1 MLFSISQGFS
11 VPYQFLF
18 REWIELPAV
27 LRTEVTGWD
36 MQWLFSASV
45 TFYVLDYPYCGYW
58 QIFIL
63 CNSWVIILLKIHK
76 PAFLVIKHPCSI
88 RVWVPVSVCLSF
100 FLCLSLSLSYHWLWI
115 GRFWSIKGPQHPGVG
130 LLGHM
135 VFLFLVFKRT
145 SIPFSIAAILIYIPT
160 NSTGGFP
167 FLHVISSI
175 YCS

>member
-1 MLFSISQGFS
+1 MAHKGRKVQHIGFLKVKLSLTKRNVPKVSGNIEQEDSCMLFSISQGFS

-63 CNSWVIILLKIHK
+63 CNSWVIIPLKTYK
-76 PAFLVIKHPCSI
+76 PAFLLIKYPCSI
-88 RVWVPVSVCLSF
+88 RAWVPIS
-100 FLCLSLSLSYHWLWI
+100 
-115 GRFWSIKGPQHPGVG
+115 
-130 LLGHM
+130 
-135 VFLFLVFKRT
+135 VFLFFSLSFTFLSSTLDHQVLV
-145 SIPFSIAAILIYIPT
+145 
-160 NSTGGFP
+160 
-167 FLHVISSI
+167 H
-175 YCS
+175 